1 MTGLGGV
8 HKDSP
13 GGQSSSLETE
23 KGKRFDITLFSAL
36 DALEKSNASYAV
48 IGGIAASSLGRPRST
63 QDIDIFVRPEDA
75 DAILELLAGAGFRTE
90 QTNPSWLFKA
100 FKEDVLVDIIFRSEG
115 GFYYDDEMRQRTV
128 KVNYHGRQIPLV
140 SPEDFVLIKCAVHKE
155 EVPHHWH
162 DALSVLSH
170 AKIDWDYLLH
180 RARKAPR
187 RLLALLIYAQAD
199 DIWVPNQLI
208 QKLYETVFGEQRRT
222 PTPEQRQQQGKPLA
236 PARPAFSSHAANQA
250 RAAKQLEHAPCAE
263 AYLAA
268 QIREAL
274 AENEDIGAL
283 DVDIWVENQHI
294 LVRGRCQSEVHRES
308 ILKKIKEFA
317 PLHDLRDQLKVND
330 WEGPG
335 ETKDIL

>member
-1 MTGLGGV
+1 MTGLGGI
-8 HKDSP
+8 HKDSQ
-13 GGQSSSLETE
+13 GQSSSLSTE
-23 KGKRFDITLFSAL
+23 AGRRFDVTLFSAL
-36 DALEKSNASYAV
+36 DALEQSKASYAI

-75 DAILELLAGAGFRTE
+75 DAILEVLKEAGFRTE
-90 QTNPSWLFKA
+90 QTNPTWLFKA
-100 FKEDVLVDIIFRSEG
+100 FKENVLVDIIFRSEG
-115 GFYYDDEMRQRTV
+115 GFYFDDEMRERAIRL
-128 KVNYHGRQIPLV
+128 NYHGREVPLV
-140 SPEDFVLIKCAVHKE
+140 SPEDFVLIKCAVHSE

-199 DIWVPNQLI
+199 DIWVPNQVI
-208 QKLYETVFGEQRRT
+208 QKLSQNIFGEH
-222 PTPEQRQQQGKPLA
+222 QGKPSFTSQAPNLA
-236 PARPAFSSHAANQA
+236 RNPQATHPAAAA
-250 RAAKQLEHAPCAE
+250 AAKTPCAE

-274 AENEDIGAL
+274 AENEKIGAL
-283 DVDIWVENQHI
+283 DVDIWVEGQYI
-294 LVRGRCQSEVHRES
+294 LVRGRCQTEEHREK
-308 ILKKIKEFA
+308 IINMIKKLA
-317 PLHDLRDQLKVND
+317 PLHEVRDQMQVND
-330 WEGPG
+330 WLGPG